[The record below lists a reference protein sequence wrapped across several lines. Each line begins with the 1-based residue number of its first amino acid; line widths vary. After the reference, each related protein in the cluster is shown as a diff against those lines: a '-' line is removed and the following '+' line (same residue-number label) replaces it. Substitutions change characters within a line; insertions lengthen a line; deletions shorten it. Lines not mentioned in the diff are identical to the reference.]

1 MAAISAKQVQEL
13 RTKTGL
19 AMMDCKNALVE
30 ANGDE
35 TAAMEVLHKKFAD
48 KMSTRADKE
57 AANGRIGVYADEK
70 GAACCELRCETD
82 FVATNSDFHSI
93 ADQLAEHCV
102 KSGIVD
108 VEQFNASTMDSG
120 RSVKDFMTDAFGR
133 LKENMQIKRLERIE
147 GPSACYVHHN
157 GQIGAAIA
165 CTANPGDAGRSICM
179 HIAST
184 SSLSGRVREDVC
196 PNEVAEAK
204 EKASAEAAGK
214 PPQILEKIVAGKM
227 DKWFAERVLVEQPFV
242 MDDKKSVGEYG
253 KEHGFEIKSYLKFE
267 VGALA

>member
-35 TAAMEVLHKKFAD
+35 TAAMEVLRKKFAG
-48 KMSTRADKE
+48 KMSERTDKE
-57 AANGRIGVYADEK
+57 AANGRIGVYA
-70 GAACCELRCETD
+70 GADGSALCELRCETD
-82 FVATNSDFHSI
+82 FVATNSDFQQI
-93 ADQLAEHCV
+93 ADKLAAHCV
-102 KSGIVD
+102 KTGILD
-108 VEQFNASTMDSG
+108 VEQFKTSKMDNG
-120 RSVKDFMTDAFGR
+120 QTVNELMTDAFGR
-133 LKENMQIKRLERIE
+133 LKENMQIKRLARME

-157 GQIGAAIA
+157 GQIGTAIA
-165 CTANPGDAGRSICM
+165 CNAAPGDAGRSICM

-184 SSLSGRVREDVC
+184 ADIAGRVREDVDAA
-196 PNEVAEAK
+196 EVSTAR

-242 MDDKKSVGEYG
+242 MDDKKSVGDFAREN
-253 KEHGFEIKSYLKFE
+253 GFEIMGFLKFE

>member
-19 AMMDCKNALVE
+19 AMMDVKNALVE

-35 TAAMEVLHKKFAD
+35 ASAMEILRKKFAG
-48 KMSTRADKE
+48 KMSERGEKE

-70 GAACCELRCETD
+70 GAALCELRCETD
-82 FVATNSDFHSI
+82 FVATNSDFRSL
-93 ADQLAEHCV
+93 ADKLAEQCV
-102 KSGIVD
+102 RTGITD
-108 VEQFNASTMDSG
+108 VEQFKSSKLESG
-120 RSVKDFMTDAFGR
+120 QSVTDFLTDAFGR
-133 LKENMQIKRLERIE
+133 IKENMQIKRLARME
-147 GPSACYVHHN
+147 GSSACYVHHN
-157 GQIGAAIA
+157 GQIGTAIA
-165 CTANPGDAGRSICM
+165 CTTAPGDAGKSICM

-184 SSLSGRVREDVC
+184 ADIAGRVREDVDAAS
-196 PNEVAEAK
+196 VKEAK

-214 PPQILEKIVAGKM
+214 PPQILDKIVAGKM

-242 MDDKKSVGEYG
+242 MDDKKSVGEYA
-253 KEHGFEIKSYLKFE
+253 KENGFEITGFLKFE